1 VRLTAPM
8 TVVGLLVGTLTAL
21 AAPEA
26 AAASLDPRG
35 PEGLDLHRAW
45 TITQGAPSSVIGY
58 VEGGVNWHLPNSR
71 RIAEHSFVNVREL
84 PLPRPGG
91 TQAARY
97 DADGDGAVTA
107 VDWTGDPRARDA
119 NGNGFLDPEDLIVAF
134 RDGRDDDRNGFPDD
148 ISGWDF
154 YDDQP
159 DPATTDSTYG
169 HANGQMATALDQCP
183 KCLVLPI
190 KAGAEALDATDRLAE
205 AWLYAADMK
214 VSVITSV
221 TADLGYSSFMRQVVD
236 TLAERGIA
244 MVESSN
250 DFDSTDHQGGMFW
263 PGVVPGNG
271 ALADPS
277 GTRWVRANVTSWG
290 THNMFTIPGEG
301 STSAAT
307 GATGGLVGLLMA
319 WGQQEYAAG
328 HIPAPVSG
336 QQAVQIL
343 RATATPV
350 TDTTLPWPGAPG
362 DWSLQYGYGIPNLF
376 RAMLTVSF
384 LQAPPDAAITSPDW
398 YTTFDPARPG
408 GARPFGV
415 DARVT
420 VAPGRAWTWELQVGV
435 GPQPTSFT
443 AVADGTR
450 TGPWRGRLGTVSP
463 DAVPREV
470 WEKAMATSAA
480 KELPTAEQYALTLR
494 LVVRLTDVGVG
505 GGVQAPGVTG
515 VDRRAVYVHHDPSLV
530 AGFPAALPGVRGY
543 RAAGESQPALV
554 DLDGSGRLAIVFGT
568 ADGVVHAL
576 DPMWGSVGG
585 KGSRTRRELPGWPVT
600 TDRLRPRGLRAGM
613 GRRIDPGHEPVL
625 ANVAVGD
632 LRGDGRPVVV
642 VTSLSGKVYAWDARG
657 HRLRGWPRTLDTGVT
672 PPAIPRPALRYT
684 RLPVKGAVSAPVL
697 ADLTGTGRLAVV
709 QSGWDGHVH
718 AFVDGARELPGFPVR
733 VELPAGTPPPPAG
746 YVRVN
751 DRKVDA
757 TPAVAYLDGPGKP
770 PSLVVR
776 SQYTDTGGEGI
787 QFAGYGYVFAYRA
800 DGSLRSGWPAR
811 LPSVLE
817 YYGSAQEF
825 ITEGSSSAVAADV
838 TGTGVDRVA
847 VSTVF
852 SVPLLLDGDG
862 RVVGAYGIPVS
873 DVPRL
878 TDPSFLLELL
888 GRPQDLPLAFT
899 TSGAFGKV
907 GGSLR
912 FVQAGSGAASLASAL
927 LNNNSGRGIDHW
939 ETAWP
944 AAGGAPSPGFPARRQ
959 GLDFLGSPIVA
970 DLDGDGSGDVVDGG
984 DSNAMH
990 AYGDSGAPAA
1000 GFPKF
1005 TAGWTVFA
1013 PAAGDLFGDGRTHLV
1028 ATSREGYLYVW
1039 STPGTAAG
1047 NTEWWRW
1054 QHDEH
1059 NSGRYGTVTR
1069 APGAVRGLAWR
1080 PGRTTATFT
1089 APGDTWYSGAG
1100 PASYRVTAWPSG
1112 RSTTVRATSQAG
1124 ARQAVPVPRGTW
1136 RLTVQAVNAAG
1147 LKGLPVTR

>member
-8 TVVGLLVGTLTAL
+8 TVMGLLAGGVVAL
-21 AAPEA
+21 AAPGA
-26 AAASLDPRG
+26 AAAAPLDPRG

-71 RIAEHSFVNVREL
+71 RIAERSFLNVREL
-84 PLPRPGG
+84 PRPRPGG
-91 TQAARY
+91 TAAAAY
-97 DADGDGAVTA
+97 DVTGDGAVTVA
-107 VDWTGDPRARDA
+107 DYAGDPRVGDA
-119 NGNGFLDPEDLIVAF
+119 NGNGFADPEDLIVAF
-134 RDGRDDDRNGFPDD
+134 RDGRDGDRNGFPDD
-148 ISGWDF
+148 IAGWDF

-159 DPATTDSTYG
+159 DPATSDATYG

-183 KCLVLPI
+183 KCLVLPV
-190 KAGAEALDATDRLAE
+190 KAGAEALDATDRLAQ

-236 TLAERGIA
+236 RIAARGIA

-319 WGQQEYAAG
+319 WGQQEYAAK
-328 HIPAPVSG
+328 HIPAPLTG
-336 QQAVQIL
+336 QQAVQVL
-343 RATATPV
+343 RETATPV

-362 DWSLQYGYGIPNLF
+362 EWSLQYGYGIPNLF
-376 RAMLTVSF
+376 RAMLAVSF
-384 LQAPPDAAITSPDW
+384 RQLPPDVAITSPDW
-398 YTTFDPARPG
+398 YTTFDPTTKR
-408 GARPFGV
+408 RFGV

-420 VAPGRAWTWELQVGV
+420 AAPGQEWTWELQAGA
-435 GPQPTSFT
+435 GPQPGSFT
-443 AVADGTR
+443 TVGTGRR
-450 TGPWRGRLGTVSP
+450 TGPWRGRVGTVST
-463 DAVPREV
+463 DVVPRET
-470 WEKAMATSAA
+470 WAKAMAVSAE

-494 LVVRLTDVGVG
+494 LVVRLAEG
-505 GGVQAPGVTG
+505 GATG

-530 AGFPAALPGVRGY
+530 AGYPAALPGARGF

-576 DPMWGSVGG
+576 DP
-585 KGSRTRRELPGWPVT
+585 RTRRELRGWPVT
-600 TDRLRPRGLRAGM
+600 TDRVRARGLRAGL
-613 GRRIDPGHEPVL
+613 GRGVDAGHEPVL

-642 VTSLSGKVYAWDARG
+642 ATSLSGKVYAWDAGGR
-657 HRLRGWPRTLDTGVT
+657 RLRGWPRTLDTGVA
-672 PPAIPRPALRYT
+672 PPAIPRPALQFT
-684 RLPVKGAVSAPVL
+684 RLPVQGAVSAPVL
-697 ADLTGTGRLAVV
+697 ADLTGRGRLAVV
-709 QSGWDGHVH
+709 QTGWDGHLH
-718 AFVDGARELPGFPVR
+718 AFVDGGRELPGFPVR
-733 VELPAGTPPPPAG
+733 VELPAASAPPAG

-751 DRKVDA
+751 DRKLDA
-757 TPAVAYLDGPGKP
+757 TPAVAHLDGPGRP

-776 SQYTDTGGEGI
+776 SQYTDTKGEGQ
-787 QFAGYGYVFAYRA
+787 QFAGFGYVFAYGA
-800 DGSLRSGWPAR
+800 DGSLRAGWPAR

-838 TGTGVDRVA
+838 TGNGFDRVA

-862 RVVGAYGIPVS
+862 RVVGAYGIALA

-878 TDPSFLLELL
+878 SDPAFLLELL

-899 TSGAFGKV
+899 TSGAFGRV

-912 FVQAGSGAASLASAL
+912 FVQPGSGIASLASAL

-939 ETAWP
+939 ETAYP
-944 AAGGAPSPGFPARRQ
+944 AAGGLPSPGFPARRQ
-959 GLDFLGSPIVA
+959 GLDFLGSAIVA
-970 DLDGDGSGDVVDGG
+970 DVDGDGSGDVVDGG

-990 AYGDSGAPAA
+990 AFAASGAQAG

-1005 TAGWTVFA
+1005 TSGWTVFA

-1028 ATSREGYLYVW
+1028 ATSREGYLYAW
-1039 STPGTAAG
+1039 ATSGTAAG
-1047 NTEWWRW
+1047 NAEWWRW
-1054 QHDEH
+1054 QHDER

-1069 APGAVRGLAWR
+1069 PPGAARELSWR
-1080 PGRTTATFT
+1080 PGRSTATFV
-1089 APGDTWYSGAG
+1089 APGDTWYSGPP
-1100 PASYRVTAWPSG
+1100 PASYLVTSWPSG
-1112 RSTTVRATSQAG
+1112 RSVSVPATAAAG
-1124 ARQAVPVPRGTW
+1124 AVQSVPVPRGT
-1136 RLTVQAVNAAG
+1136 RHLTVQPVSGSG
-1147 LKGLPVTR
+1147 LKGLPRTR